1 MRRLGLS
8 VGLLAALLLMSSC
21 SSLLSFDVD
30 STGTAT
36 IQHGPPGAGLI
47 GGALPGFN
55 GFDNFNVS
63 QTQAFKN
70 NNTNKDHISSC
81 RLTRLRLTVTA
92 PSASPGNDLSFL
104 TSIEFYISAPPN
116 LPEQRI
122 AHSTT
127 LPAGQSVVDLAID
140 DTDIAS
146 YAKADSFSIK
156 TTATGHAPAQDT
168 TVRADLTLN
177 IHASLL

>member
-1 MRRLGLS
+1 MRRL
-8 VGLLAALLLMSSC
+8 GLLAALLLLNSC

-36 IQHGPPGAGLI
+36 IQHGPPGTGLI

-81 RLTRLRLTVTA
+81 RLTKLRLTVTSPA
-92 PSASPGNDLSFL
+92 ASPGNDLSFL
-104 TSIEFYISAPPN
+104 TSIQFYISAPN

-122 AHSTT
+122 ASSSA

-140 DTDIAS
+140 DVDIAS
-146 YAKADSFSIK
+146 YAKADSFSI
-156 TTATGHAPAQDT
+156 TTKATGHAPAQDT

>member
-1 MRRLGLS
+1 MRRLGL
-8 VGLLAALLLMSSC
+8 LAAILLMSSC

-36 IQHGPPGAGLI
+36 IQHGPPGSGLL
-47 GGALPGFN
+47 GGTIPGFS

-63 QTQAFKN
+63 QSQAFQN

-81 RLTRLRLTVTA
+81 RLTKLRLTVTA

-104 TSIEFYISAPPN
+104 TSIQFFISAPN
-116 LPEQRI
+116 LPEKRI
-122 AHSTT
+122 ASSSS
-127 LPAGQSVVDLAID
+127 LPVGQSVVDLAID
-140 DTDIAS
+140 DLDIAS
-146 YAKADSFSIK
+146 YAKADSFTIK

-168 TVRADLTLN
+168 TVRADMTLN

>member
-1 MRRLGLS
+1 MRRL
-8 VGLLAALLLMSSC
+8 GLLAALLLMSSC

-36 IQHGPPGAGLI
+36 IQHGPPGSVLLNN
-47 GGALPGFN
+47 ALPGFN

-81 RLTRLRLTVTA
+81 RLTKLQLTVTS

-104 TSIEFYISAPPN
+104 TSIKFYISAPN
-116 LPEQRI
+116 LPEQLI
-122 AHSTT
+122 ASSSA
-127 LPAGQSVVDLAID
+127 LPAGQSVVNL
-140 DTDIAS
+140 TLENVDIAN
-146 YAKADSFSIK
+146 YAKADSFSI
-156 TTATGHAPAQDT
+156 TTKATGHAPAQDT
-168 TVRADLTLN
+168 SVKADLTLN